1 MPATRYGVSPW
12 VHAFPSSKRP
22 NFPVYKGAAAWPVV
36 IVGGGM
42 AGVMSAYACAVSG
55 MKVVLLEADRLGS
68 GGSGR
73 ASGIFRSEAVPSFR
87 DLEAHAGRRAARAH
101 FDLTRRAALEL
112 VSTVRRLGIRADVE
126 SRDAVR
132 LVPPGWTAKG
142 LQKEIEARRGADIQ
156 ASWQSAAVMARGV
169 AVESA
174 GGGKLPAWGQCD
186 PYRLVLGFA
195 AAAVKRGAEVFERT
209 AVGKITFDRKVATV
223 ITAQGKITA
232 SKVLVCTGEP
242 TGLVKALRRHFRF
255 EEQGVVLTDPMPAP
269 VRKQVGPRSSI
280 VCDVEIPP
288 HAVRWTSDHRAMVTG
303 ADQPRTPERGREKVD
318 IQRTGQLM
326 YELTRLY
333 PAISGIQPAFGWSL
347 PQAASADGALC
358 AGPHRNF
365 PHQLFALSTAHDPA
379 RAFLASRILLRH
391 LVGEN
396 TSEDEH
402 FGFARNLEARD

>member
-1 MPATRYGVSPW
+1 M
-12 VHAFPSSKRP
+12 
-22 NFPVYKGAAAWPVV
+22 
-36 IVGGGM
+36 IVGGGL
-42 AGVMSAYACAVSG
+42 AGAMSAYACAAAG
-55 MKVVLLEADRLGS
+55 IKTILLEADRLGS

-73 ASGIFRSEAVPSFR
+73 ATGIFRAEATPSFR

-101 FDLTRRAALEL
+101 FDLTRRAALDL
-112 VSTVRRLGIRADVE
+112 ATTVRRLGIRADLE
-126 SRDAVR
+126 ARDAVR

-142 LQKEIEARRGADIQ
+142 LQKEVEARKGAGVP
-156 ASWQSAAVMARGV
+156 ASWQSAAAVMKALSAESSGGAR
-169 AVESA
+169 
-174 GGGKLPAWGQCD
+174 LPAWGQCD

-195 AAAVKRGAEVFERT
+195 AAAVKRGAAIFERT
-209 AVGKITFDRKVATV
+209 VVRKIAFDRKVATV
-223 ITAQGKITA
+223 VTPGGKITA
-232 SKVLVCTGEP
+232 NKVFVCTGEP
-242 TGLVKALRRHFRF
+242 TSLHKALQRHFKA
-255 EEQGVVLTDPMPAP
+255 EEQGVVLTDQLPAP
-269 VRKQVGPRSSI
+269 IRKQVGPRTSI

-288 HAVRWTSDHRAMVTG
+288 HAIRWTDDHRALVTG
-303 ADQPRTPERGREKVD
+303 ADGPRTPERGRDKVD
-318 IQRTGQLM
+318 IQRTGRLM

-333 PAISGIQPAFGWSL
+333 PAISGIQPAYGWSL

-391 LVGEN
+391 FLGEN

>member
-1 MPATRYGVSPW
+1 
-12 VHAFPSSKRP
+12 
-22 NFPVYKGAAAWPVV
+22 
-36 IVGGGM
+36 M
-42 AGVMSAYACAVSG
+42 AGVMSAYACAAAG
-55 MKVVLLEADRLGS
+55 IEVVLLEADRLGS

-73 ASGIFRSEAVPSFR
+73 ASGVFRSEAVPSFR

-101 FDLTRRAALEL
+101 FDLTRRAALDL
-112 VSTVRRLGIRADVE
+112 VSTVRRLGIRADIE

-142 LQKEIEARRGADIQ
+142 LQKEIEARKGAAVQ
-156 ASWQSAAVMARGV
+156 ASWQSAASVTTAV

-174 GGGKLPAWGQCD
+174 GGGKLPAWGHCD

-195 AAAVKRGAEVFERT
+195 AAAVKRGAAIFERT
-209 AVGKITFDRKVATV
+209 AVRKIAFDRKVATV
-223 ITAQGKITA
+223 VTAGGTIATE
-232 SKVLVCTGEP
+232 KVFVCTGEP
-242 TGLVKALRRHFRF
+242 TDLVKALKRHFRF
-255 EEQGVVLTDPMPAP
+255 EEQGVVLTDQLPAP
-269 VRKQVGPRSSI
+269 IRKQVGPRTSI

-288 HAVRWTSDHRAMVTG
+288 HAIRWTNDHRALVAG
-303 ADQPRTPERGREKVD
+303 ADSPRTPERGRDKVD
-318 IQRTGQLM
+318 IQRTGRLM

-333 PAISGIQPAFGWSL
+333 PAISGIQPAYGWSL

-391 LVGEN
+391 LMGEN